1 MTNLNVLA
9 CIDGSRSAGAVCDYA
24 AWASLQLAAPLTLM
38 HVLDHTHAPQVTD
51 LSGNIGLGSRE
62 HLLNE
67 LAELDARRGKLM
79 REQGQFLLE
88 ASAERAR
95 AAGVVEPQSR
105 QRHGSLTDT
114 LLELQ
119 AEIRLL
125 VIGRQGEAGDSLGG
139 HVGSHLESVVR
150 TMHRP
155 ILVTSGDFHRPTSVM
170 LAFDNSA
177 TTRKGVDM
185 LAESPLF
192 KGMPIHLVMV
202 GPDTRDH
209 QEPMN
214 AARQRLERAGFEVH
228 SVIRAGN
235 VDQVLLDYQ
244 AQHGI
249 DMLVMG
255 AYGHSRIRQFF
266 VGSTTTHLLRKATG
280 PVLLLR

>member
-1 MTNLNVLA
+1 MTKPNVFA
-9 CIDGSRSAGAVCDYA
+9 CIDGSRSAAAVCDYA
-24 AWASLQLAAPLTLM
+24 AWTSLQLEAPLTLM
-38 HVLDHTHAPQVTD
+38 HVLDHSHAQQVTD

-67 LAELDARRGKLM
+67 LAELDARRAKLM

-88 ASAERAR
+88 AAADRIR
-95 AAGVVEPQSR
+95 AAGVTDPQTR
-105 QRHGSLTDT
+105 QRHGGLTNT
-114 LLELQ
+114 LLELE

-125 VIGRQGEAGDSLGG
+125 VIGRQGEAGETLGS

-155 ILVTSGDFHRPTSVM
+155 ILVAAGDFKRPASAM

-177 TTRKGVDM
+177 TTRKGVEM

-192 KGMPIHLVMV
+192 AGMPVHLVMV
-202 GPDTRDH
+202 AADTKDH
-209 QEPMN
+209 QEAMST
-214 AARQRLERAGFEVH
+214 ARQRLEQAGFEVH
-228 SVIRAGN
+228 GVIRAGE

-244 AQHGI
+244 TEYGV

-266 VGSTTTHLLRKATG
+266 VGSTTTQLLRKATG